1 MRSGSNYWN
10 PTLPEEARSTDM
22 PASRILVRNPFRG
35 IAWVGGAIAWTAA
48 GLIGAVLA
56 LFFAATVMAI
66 LFMGGVV
73 AALAMAAMR
82 ARRTVRAPRD
92 PELIE
97 ARHIG
102 GHSWVAYS
110 WDGRR

>member
-1 MRSGSNYWN
+1 M
-10 PTLPEEARSTDM
+10 PTTT
-22 PASRILVRNPFRG
+22 SRYLIRNPFRG
-35 IAWVGGAIAWTAA
+35 IAWVGGALAWTAA
-48 GLIGAVLA
+48 AMVGAVLA
-56 LFFAATVMAI
+56 VVAAATMLAI

-73 AALAMAAMR
+73 AALAMAALK
-82 ARRTVRAPRD
+82 ARRMVRAPID

-102 GHSWVAYS
+102 GHSWVAYG

>member
-1 MRSGSNYWN
+1 MR
-10 PTLPEEARSTDM
+10 A
-22 PASRILVRNPFRG
+22 PFRS
-35 IAWVGGAIAWTAA
+35 IAWLGGAIAWTAA
-48 GLIGAVLA
+48 GVIGAVLA
-56 LFFAATVMAI
+56 LFFAASVMAL

-73 AALAMAAMR
+73 AALALAAMR
-82 ARRTVRAPRD
+82 ARRTVRASID
-92 PELIE
+92 PDLIE

>member
-1 MRSGSNYWN
+1 M
-10 PTLPEEARSTDM
+10 PTSSPSLTRH
-22 PASRILVRNPFRG
+22 PFRS
-35 IAWVGGAIAWTAA
+35 IAWVVGALAWTAA
-48 GLIGAVLA
+48 AVVGAVLA
-56 LFFAATVMAI
+56 LVAAATMLAM

-73 AALAMAAMR
+73 AALAMAALK
-82 ARRTVRAPRD
+82 ARRTVRAPID

-102 GHSWVAYS
+102 GHSWVAYG